1 MIAFTPSKITKM
13 LGCSG
18 FDGSKKTLA
27 LERGS
32 IIHSIIDNSNNYNK
46 EFSVYRGDKT
56 PFQFEHNFKEYE
68 ELVDDIKEDYPQF
81 FTQDWL
87 KEVELSI
94 TYNDKFLGEIEFN
107 GIIDKLQ
114 LKEKEATLVD
124 WKTGATRANKD
135 NPIEM
140 LQSIFYS
147 FLVMQKYQYLEKVT
161 FNYVYVEQSHI
172 ITQTIVNSP
181 ESRKNLYRYL
191 RMWAFAAIQNKGTYK
206 VTSKCNWCQKLTTCP
221 FIDEELKAI
230 ELEKDRLTVEK
241 VKLYKSLIS
250 SIYDSRKKEIIDES
264 PTDKIKIMN
273 YFYVAKNDLETGD
286 LLELMPDIIKVNK
299 VKAKELEEKGVH
311 VENRKTKALR

>member
-1 MIAFTPSKITKM
+1 MITFTPSKITKM

-46 EFSVYRGDKT
+46 EFSIYRGDKT

-87 KEVELSI
+87 KEVELSV

-221 FIDEELKAI
+221 FIDEELKTI
-230 ELEKDRLTVEK
+230 ELEKERLTVEK
-241 VKLYKSLIS
+241 VKMYKSLIS
-250 SIYDSRKKEIIDES
+250 SIYDSRKKEIIDEN

-273 YFYVAKNDLETGD
+273 YFYVAKNDLEIGD
-286 LLELMPDIIKVNK
+286 LLELMPDIVKVNK
-299 VKAKELEEKGVH
+299 VKAKELEEKGIH